1 MQNKLQPKLKLNGG
15 SVVVGVIF
23 LFCSVVWPAQGLP
36 AESGTPVV
44 QSQQTKT
51 VEGAVKDDK
60 GEPVVGASVII
71 KGTTQGTATDV
82 NGKFKLDVPDGS
94 VLVVSSLGYAE
105 AEVNV
110 NHRTFVEVTLATD
123 SEMLESVQV
132 IAYGTQSLISVTGS
146 MSSVKTDDL
155 VRIPNASVTNALAGA
170 MPGVSAVQSI
180 GQPGME
186 DASLYIRGSS
196 TLGTG
201 DDTPLVLV
209 DGVERSFSQL
219 DPNEIADITI
229 LKDASSTAVFGVRGA
244 NGVILVT
251 TRRGN
256 EGKAQI
262 SISSNVSVQMPMVL
276 IENADS
282 YTTAL
287 LYNEKLDSDNSSKAR
302 FSDYAL
308 QAFKT
313 GSDPMIFPNTDW
325 RELMFRDAY
334 MQTQHNINISG
345 GTDRVRYFTSL
356 SYLFQDG
363 LLKKFETLDYDN
375 RYFYNRFNYRANL
388 DIDLTKTTLAKI
400 NIGGVVGKRHQPRG
414 HNDGLWRQINW
425 SAPYSAPGML
435 TEDGHPMAVGSG
447 YLPVASKTG
456 WSAFYGLGF
465 QEVTKNDLNID
476 LQIEQQ
482 LDFITKGLKAH
493 VKGSYNTTF
502 TQTVNRNSNVQ
513 TYNIYYEGS
522 KTQPGMD
529 LSDPDFNKNVIYE
542 ITGNDQQLQYGE
554 NFGRTRNWY
563 IEAALNY
570 KRTFGGVHRVSGLLL
585 YNQNRV
591 YYPRTSAGAAMDYQ
605 YIPRSYA
612 GLVARATYGYDN
624 RYLFDINVGYNG
636 SENFAPGKTR
646 FGVFPS
652 GSIGWVISEENFM
665 KNQSVISFLK
675 LRASYGLV
683 GNDKISTDRFL
694 YLPGV
699 WTVDGGGYNF
709 GTDITVKDPAA
720 TEGQM
725 GNPGVTWEKS
735 AKQNYGIDLKMFDNK
750 LSISADYFRE
760 HRYDILISRNTAPG
774 ILAMQLPKLNMGEV
788 ANHGY
793 ELSIKW
799 NHTMGKV
806 TYWINGNVSFARNE
820 VLYMDEVEHKNDF
833 NYQTGRSTN
842 LTYGYEFLRFY
853 REEDFADP
861 TTGQLNPG
869 VPVPTFGSPRPGD
882 CMYAD
887 KDGDGDIDTDDQ
899 TYLGYS
905 TKVPEYTYGLT
916 LGLKW
921 KGLEFSML
929 WTAATHVSR
938 LLSNEYR
945 IPFSPNGTRAL
956 FQYHADNRWT
966 PETAETATLPRFTDT
981 NKGLNY
987 TPNSSLW
994 VRDAS
999 YLRLKNLQLSYT
1011 FRNNRWLRA
1020 VGLKNMSIYLSG
1032 YNLLTFDHIKFIDP
1046 EAPANGGNTNQYP
1059 IARIYTA
1066 GLKLNF

>member
-1 MQNKLQPKLKLNGG
+1 MQNKLQLKLKMGRSML
-15 SVVVGVIF
+15 VYVIS
-23 LFCSVVWPAQGLP
+23 LFCSVVWPGYALP
-36 AESGTPVV
+36 VESGTPVV
-44 QSQQTKT
+44 QTQQPKAI
-51 VEGAVKDDK
+51 EGVVVDDK

-71 KGTTQGTATDV
+71 KGTTRGIATDV
-82 NGKFKLDVPDGS
+82 NGKFRLEVPEGA
-94 VLVVSSLGYAE
+94 VLKVSSLGYAST
-105 AEVNV
+105 EVNV
-110 NHRTFVEVTLATD
+110 NQRTFVEVTLKTD

-132 IAYGTQSLISVTGS
+132 IAYGTQSTISVTGS
-146 MSSVKTDDL
+146 MSSVRTEEL
-155 VRIPNASVTNALAGA
+155 VKIPNASVTNALAGA
-170 MPGVSAVQSI
+170 MPGISAVQSI

-256 EGKAQI
+256 KGKAQI
-262 SISSNVSVQMPMVL
+262 SVSSNVSVQMPTVL

-287 LYNEKLDSDNSSKAR
+287 LYNEKLDNDNSSKAH
-302 FSDYAL
+302 FTDYAL
-308 QAFKT
+308 KAFKT
-313 GSDPMIFPNTDW
+313 GSDPLIYPDTDW
-325 RELMFRDAY
+325 RDLMFRDAY
-334 MQTQHNINISG
+334 MQTQHNVNISG
-345 GTDRVRYFTSL
+345 GTDRVRYFTSVG
-356 SYLFQDG
+356 YLFQDG
-363 LLKKFETLDYDN
+363 LLKQFETLDYDN

-388 DIDLTKTTLAKI
+388 DIDLTKTTLAKV

-414 HNDGLWRQINW
+414 HSDGLWRQING
-425 SAPYSAPGML
+425 SAPYSAPGLL
-435 TEDGHPMAVGSG
+435 TEDGHPMKIGSG
-447 YLPVASKTG
+447 YLPVEAKTG
-456 WSAFYGLGF
+456 WQAFYGLGF

-476 LQIEQQ
+476 LQIEQK

-493 VKGSYNTTF
+493 VKGSYNTSF

-513 TYNIYYEGS
+513 TYNLYYEGS

-529 LSDPDFNKNVIYE
+529 LSDPEFNKNVIYE
-542 ITGNDQQLQYGE
+542 ITGTDQQLSYNE
-554 NFGRTRNWY
+554 AFGRTRNWY

-570 KRTFGGVHRVSGLLL
+570 QRTFGGVHRVSGLLL

-591 YYPRTSAGAAMDYQ
+591 YYPTTSAGAAMAYQ

-683 GNDKISTDRFL
+683 GNDKISTNRFL

-699 WTVDGGGYNF
+699 WTVDGAGYNF

-720 TEGQM
+720 WEGQM

-735 AKQNYGIDLKMFDNK
+735 AKQNYGIDLKMFDNR

-774 ILAMQLPKLNMGEV
+774 ILAMQLPMLNMGEV
-788 ANHGY
+788 SNHGY
-793 ELSIKW
+793 ELSVKW
-799 NHTMGKV
+799 NHTVGKV
-806 TYWINGNVSFARNE
+806 TYWLNGNVSFARNK
-820 VLYMDEVEHKNDF
+820 VLCMDEVEHKNDF

-861 TTGQLNPG
+861 TTGTLKPG

-887 KDGDGDIDTDDQ
+887 LDDDGDIDTDDQ
-899 TYLGYS
+899 TFLGYS

-929 WTAATHVSR
+929 WTAAMNVSR
-938 LLSNEYR
+938 LLAAEYR
-945 IPFSPNGTRAL
+945 IPFSPSGSRAL

-1011 FRNNRWLRA
+1011 FRDKRWLRA
-1020 VGLKNMSIYLSG
+1020 VGLKNLSVYLSG

-1046 EAPANGGNTNQYP
+1046 ETPANGGNTNQYP
-1059 IARIYTA
+1059 IAKIYTA